1 MSTKLK
7 VTQVRSGIGRN
18 QRQRDTLRGL
28 GLRKLNQ
35 SVLLTDSPQIRGMVN
50 AVQHLVVWEEVQ
62 NG

>member
-7 VTQVRSGIGRN
+7 VTQVRSGIGRS
-18 QRQRDTLRGL
+18 QKQKDTLRGL

-35 SVLLTDSPQIRGMVN
+35 TVILTDSPQVRGMVN
-50 AVQHLVVWEEVQ
+50 AVKHLVVWEEVQ

>member
-18 QRQRDTLRGL
+18 QRQKDTLRGL